1 MENTSIDQPQSVDD
15 YVRQGWEHYGKG
27 DLSSAEEL
35 FKKAIS
41 LSPAEIDAF
50 HGLGLALK
58 TQGKREEAI
67 DTFQKLVDLLEKDN
81 TMDNIRRT
89 MLMRLSKGQINLL
102 KFGDWG
108 LEKEIWKRER

>member
-1 MENTSIDQPQSVDD
+1 MGDTNLEPPQSVDE
-15 YVRQGWEHYGKG
+15 YVHQGWEHYGRG
-27 DLSSAEEL
+27 DLSAAEER

-67 DTFQKLVDLLEKDN
+67 DTFTKLVELLEKDN

-89 MLMRLSKGQINLL
+89 MLLRISKGQINML